1 MNYFLPLSIDF
12 LAAGIYLWLCFGS
25 EFFIT
30 FATTI
35 ILYAAFTLKT
45 SSGRKPVIF
54 KQKENDKLADFIISE
69 SLANFYTVKHFNAE
83 ELQLK
88 KYAKV
93 LQKYINF
100 NLTNTGSLWQLNLGQ
115 KVIFASGLTVN
126 LVMAVW
132 KVQSGTLTPG
142 DVVFLQ
148 ALMMQIMAPL
158 NFLGNFYRE
167 YSESLYEMKELFSLL
182 ARKPR
187 FIRKKWSAFLL

>member
-1 MNYFLPLSIDF
+1 M
-12 LAAGIYLWLCFGS
+12 
-25 EFFIT
+25 
-30 FATTI
+30 
-35 ILYAAFTLKT
+35 
-45 SSGRKPVIF
+45 IF

-93 LQKYINF
+93 
-100 NLTNTGSLWQLNLGQ
+100 LTNTGSLWQLNLGQ